1 MNRAAARM
9 PLHIAVPAARSHS
22 MHRSQHGFALVEAV
36 LAVVLL
42 AIVAVTIVGQ
52 FGGNSNETT
61 AMVHGVDAK
70 TSSAAA
76 INYAAR
82 VLDPVVLVVVE
93 ESDDCAVREP
103 AADFPPALYDP
114 GFFSAGSGTTCR

>member
-1 MNRAAARM
+1 
-9 PLHIAVPAARSHS
+9 
-22 MHRSQHGFALVEAV
+22 MHRSEHGFALVEAV

-52 FGGNSNETT
+52 FAGASNGTS
-61 AMVHGVDAK
+61 AMAHDVDAK

-82 VLDPVVLVVVE
+82 VLDPVVLVVME
-93 ESDDCAVREP
+93 ERDECSTRES
-103 AADFPPALYDP
+103 AAEFPPALYDP
-114 GFFSAGSGTTCR
+114 GFFTAGTGTTCR

>member
-1 MNRAAARM
+1 MY
-9 PLHIAVPAARSHS
+9 
-22 MHRSQHGFALVEAV
+22 RSQHGFAMVEAV

-52 FGGNSNETT
+52 FAGASNGTT
-61 AMVHGVDAK
+61 AMAHVVDEK

-82 VLDPVVLVVVE
+82 VLDPVVLVVPE
-93 ESDDCAVREP
+93 ERDECATHEST
-103 AADFPPALYDP
+103 ADFPPALYDP
-114 GFFSAGSGTTCR
+114 GFFTAGTATTCR